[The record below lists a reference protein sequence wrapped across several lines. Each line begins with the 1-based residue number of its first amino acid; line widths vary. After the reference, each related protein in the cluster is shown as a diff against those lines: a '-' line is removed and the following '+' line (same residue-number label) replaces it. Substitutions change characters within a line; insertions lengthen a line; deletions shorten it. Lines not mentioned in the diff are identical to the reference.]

1 MKDVRAPAWAAT
13 DRRAFRFEICDAGAT
28 LFCGLFDYDS
38 DSNDDPIGRCA
49 LALRS
54 LAPGATYDAWLP
66 LSLRQNEDESV
77 ANATRALVC
86 DQPLAKA
93 ATANELQKASRGAVR
108 LRITVKWNDGGGKAA
123 RSALTSL
130 LGGGGKRR

>member
-28 LFCGLFDYDS
+28 LFCGLFDYDA

-77 ANATRALVC
+77 ANATRALER
-86 DQPLAKA
+86 DPARPEA
-93 ATANELQKASRGAVR
+93 H
-108 LRITVKWNDGGGKAA
+108 
-123 RSALTSL
+123 RSAVAAAAPAAP
-130 LGGGGKRR
+130 KDKAV